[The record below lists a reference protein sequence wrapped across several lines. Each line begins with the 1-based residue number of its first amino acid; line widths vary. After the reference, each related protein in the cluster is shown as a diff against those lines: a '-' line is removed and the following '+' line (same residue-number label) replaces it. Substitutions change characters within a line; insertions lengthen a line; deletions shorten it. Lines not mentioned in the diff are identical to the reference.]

1 MVSRKRNAK
10 KGMSE
15 IQKKILVADNDP
27 VILKLV
33 TDLLEKEGHGVLT
46 AQDGLSSLDI
56 LKTYKPDVI
65 IIDLIMPN
73 ISGEKLCQI
82 IRSMPKLRDVYIIF
96 LSAVAA
102 EVDINYTALGANAF
116 IAKRPFNEMAK
127 DLLMALEHSNN
138 RNSDTSSKTVIGVE
152 GVQYRGITKELLSV
166 RRHFEKILETMSE
179 GIIETTSA
187 GIIVYANE
195 AALSLIGKS
204 AENVFAS
211 SFTELFGED
220 HRQWIKDFL
229 DTGIKK
235 LSTIEDDHPLK
246 LNGKQVSLKIL
257 PVKDDDS
264 KRIII
269 LNDISDRKR
278 MEAQLIQ
285 SRKLEAIGTLAGG
298 VAHDF
303 NNLLTGIQGNTSL
316 LLLDVDNT
324 HEHYRKLKRI
334 EELIQSG
341 SKLTGQ
347 LLGYARKGSYEERVI
362 DLNKL
367 VLETFETFGRTR
379 KQIVINDELSQDLF
393 AIEGDPSQ
401 IEQALLNLYVNASDA
416 MPDGGELTL
425 RTSNISHKEIEGKPY
440 DPKPGKYVLLT
451 VSDTG
456 IGMNEETMERIFD
469 PFFTT
474 KEMGRGTG
482 LGLASV
488 YGIVKAHGGYVD
500 VESKLGEGTTFSIY
514 LPATENGVQET
525 IEPAEQLIKGKG
537 TVLLVDDEEFVVEVG
552 IKLLEALGY
561 TVLGARSGKEA
572 LGVYEMQKDNIAL
585 VILDVIMPGMGGR
598 ETYDR
603 LKKINPDVKVILSS
617 GYSID
622 GQTRQILERGCN
634 GFIQKPFTL
643 NEISKK
649 LREILSTN

>member
-1 MVSRKRNAK
+1 
-10 KGMSE
+10 
-15 IQKKILVADNDP
+15 
-27 VILKLV
+27 
-33 TDLLEKEGHGVLT
+33 
-46 AQDGLSSLDI
+46 
-56 LKTYKPDVI
+56 
-65 IIDLIMPN
+65 
-73 ISGEKLCQI
+73 
-82 IRSMPKLRDVYIIF
+82 MPKLRDVYIIF

-456 IGMNEETMERIFD
+456 IGMNEETMERI
-469 PFFTT
+469 T
-474 KEMGRGTG
+474 
-482 LGLASV
+482 
-488 YGIVKAHGGYVD
+488 
-500 VESKLGEGTTFSIY
+500 
-514 LPATENGVQET
+514 
-525 IEPAEQLIKGKG
+525 
-537 TVLLVDDEEFVVEVG
+537 
-552 IKLLEALGY
+552 
-561 TVLGARSGKEA
+561 
-572 LGVYEMQKDNIAL
+572 
-585 VILDVIMPGMGGR
+585 
-598 ETYDR
+598 
-603 LKKINPDVKVILSS
+603 
-617 GYSID
+617 
-622 GQTRQILERGCN
+622 
-634 GFIQKPFTL
+634 
-643 NEISKK
+643 
-649 LREILSTN
+649 